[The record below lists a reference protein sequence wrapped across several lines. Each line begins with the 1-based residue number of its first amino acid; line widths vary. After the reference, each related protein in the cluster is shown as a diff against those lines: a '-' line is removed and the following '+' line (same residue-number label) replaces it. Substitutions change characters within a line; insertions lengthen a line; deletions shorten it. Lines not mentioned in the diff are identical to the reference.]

1 MPDSQSLRDAV
12 KQIFSEYLTSK
23 GMRRTPER
31 FAILEAVYS
40 IDHHFEI
47 EYLYSLMLSDSRF
60 HVSRATIYNTMVL
73 LMDARLVVRNQ
84 FGGTAQYE
92 KCYKRENH
100 HHLICTQCGKVI
112 EFQNEAIQ
120 NAIMGARY
128 SRFSMSQYSLSVYG
142 LCSKC
147 ERLNRKKKK

>member
-1 MPDSQSLRDAV
+1 MSDNQTQKDTV
-12 KQIFSEYLTSK
+12 KQIFSEYLTSR

-31 FAILEAVYS
+31 FAILETVYS
-40 IDHHFEI
+40 IEHHFEI

-60 HVSRATIYNTMVL
+60 HVSRATIYNTMIL
-73 LMDARLVVRNQ
+73 LMDARLVVKHQ

-100 HHLICTQCGKVI
+100 HHLICTQCGKVT
-112 EFQNEAIQ
+112 EFQSEAIQ
-120 NAIMGARY
+120 SAIASARY
-128 SRFSMSQYSLSVYG
+128 SRFTLSQYSLSIYG